1 MSQLPQ
7 NNEAFDY
14 NPEYAKLYQGTGNE
28 QLDAD
33 DTDNELLPASE
44 LPPDVQ
50 REQTGE
56 RAANF
61 SLLFGFLSPLSF
73 FLGFW
78 LLVQG
83 LGESGSLQLAIGAP
97 LLNILGIWQGWV
109 AQRHGV
115 PALAGRILNWLGLC
129 FFIGIAALIML
140 IADALSNMSNMH

>member
-56 RAANF
+56 RAANL
-61 SLLFGFLSPLSF
+61 SLLFGALGLLFL
-73 FLGFW
+73 FLGIW
-78 LLVQG
+78 LFAEELENGIV
-83 LGESGSLQLAIGAP
+83 LAIVAP
-97 LLNILGIWQGWV
+97 LLSILGIWQAFV
-109 AQRHGV
+109 ARRYGKHAFGGLILSGIGIGIV
-115 PALAGRILNWLGLC
+115 IAIIALILLILN
-129 FFIGIAALIML
+129 
-140 IADALSNMSNMH
+140 ALSHIH

>member
-50 REQTGE
+50 REQTGK
-56 RAANF
+56 RAANL

-73 FLGFW
+73 FLGLWWFAYGPGDNG
-78 LLVQG
+78 LLIV
-83 LGESGSLQLAIGAP
+83 IGAP
-97 LLNILGIWQGWV
+97 LPNVLGLWQAFV
-109 AQRHGV
+109 ARRRGTR
-115 PALAGRILNWLGLC
+115 AIGGLILNGLGLC
-129 FFIGIAALIML
+129 LFIGIAALFIL
-140 IADALSNMSNMH
+140 ILNALSGIN